1 LITNQRC
8 RHSGTLY
15 SRFDYGY
22 KVDGA
27 INSWTKTL
35 GPANPV
41 EMAFSYDPIDCLTG
55 ATYKDGAAVLEQYGY
70 TYDKADNRTTERR
83 NETVSTGSF
92 NNVNE
97 LTSLSGGGVVGFTGT
112 TTEEAAVTVGGQTAQ
127 TSLVGTRFEKAV
139 TLPTGT
145 NTVTITAADPSGNA
159 NSKNYR
165 VVVNGGNSRAASHAR
180 ARYST
185 TPWPLPLRR
194 QARRRSARAW
204 SAMMPRQVTL

>member
-1 LITNQRC
+1 MITNQRC

-83 NETVSTGSF
+83 NEIVSTGTF

-97 LTSLSGGGVVGFTGT
+97 LTALSGGGVVGFTGT
-112 TTEEAAVTVGGQTAQ
+112 TTEEAVVMVGGQAAQ
-127 TSLVGTRFEKAV
+127 TSLVGTRFQKAV
-139 TLPTGT
+139 TLPADATFHPRER
-145 NTVTITAADPSGNA
+145 TAVRRQRETREPH
-159 NSKNYR
+159 R
-165 VVVNGGNSRAASHAR
+165 THAR
-180 ARYST
+180 ATR
-185 TPWPLPLRR
+185 PRPGPCRCADKPGEDRR
-194 QARRRSARAW
+194 VLGRR
-204 SAMMPRQVTL
+204 